1 MKISGIYLIINTVN
15 DKIYVGSAADILKR
29 WTWHRRRL
37 EIGKH
42 HNQLLQRSYN
52 KHGDV
57 FHYCIVEECLIDNLF
72 EIEQLWL
79 DRTDCCNPE
88 HGYNIYKTAGSPRGR
103 KHTDEWKINNGNKS
117 RGRKLSEETK
127 EKMSDYQNNRS
138 ADHKAN
144 HAAAM
149 KKRGIS
155 PEHKLK
161 LMEANKKRGYKY
173 VEK

>member
-57 FHYCIVEECLIDNLF
+57 FHYCIVEECSVDQLF

-79 DRTDCCNPE
+79 DRTYCCDPE
-88 HGYNIYKTAGSPRGR
+88 YGYNIYKIAGSPRGR
-103 KHTDEWKINNGNKS
+103 KHTEEWKINNGNIL
-117 RGRKLSEETK
+117 RGIKRSEETK
-127 EKMSDYQNNRS
+127 ARMSEAHKNRS
-138 ADHKAN
+138 PEHKAN

-149 KKRGIS
+149 KKRGLA
-155 PEHKLK
+155 PEHMQKLI
-161 LMEANKKRGYKY
+161 EANKKRGYKY
-173 VEK
+173 VDK